1 MPVLLIYLKVW
12 ICCEF
17 YQMNVRFHA
26 WAENNISYC
35 TLCSLLG
42 SCISFVMKSWERAN
56 FKLIS
61 LTQRA
66 PITRDARK
74 TETNRK
80 ISVDKF
86 NPSSSTNKIH
96 KTVSTVVVI
105 ALVWIALCFSA
116 LLCFNKFEL
125 VQYSALLR
133 PFSILFHS
141 ALFVFCYIQSTAG
154 LLTVAQTSPTLQH
167 HSLA

>member
-1 MPVLLIYLKVW
+1 
-12 ICCEF
+12 
-17 YQMNVRFHA
+17 MNVRFHA

-74 TETNRK
+74 TKTNRK

-86 NPSSSTNKIH
+86 NPSSSANKIH
-96 KTVSTVVVI
+96 KTVSTVVVVI
-105 ALVWIALCFSA
+105 ALV
-116 LLCFNKFEL
+116 
-125 VQYSALLR
+125 
-133 PFSILFHS
+133 
-141 ALFVFCYIQSTAG
+141 
-154 LLTVAQTSPTLQH
+154 
-167 HSLA
+167 

>member
-1 MPVLLIYLKVW
+1 MNPIVPVLLIYLKVW

-42 SCISFVMKSWERAN
+42 SCISLVMKSWERAN

-86 NPSSSTNKIH
+86 NPSSSANKIH

-105 ALVWIALCFSA
+105 ALV
-116 LLCFNKFEL
+116 
-125 VQYSALLR
+125 
-133 PFSILFHS
+133 
-141 ALFVFCYIQSTAG
+141 
-154 LLTVAQTSPTLQH
+154 
-167 HSLA
+167 